1 MVKLL
6 MTHIIIYSHFSK
18 IFEEGLLKV
27 VNLLVISLELKMC
40 KIRMEEMQ
48 NKLFLGKN
56 SSLVW
61 LKWDQQ
67 ILNIMKK
74 NYISFWTWKLTENS
88 SILTNL

>member
-1 MVKLL
+1 MTITINKSLSWNFLDICPNAMMVKLL

-18 IFEEGLLKV
+18 IFEEGLIA

-56 SSLVW
+56 SSLV
-61 LKWDQQ
+61 
-67 ILNIMKK
+67 
-74 NYISFWTWKLTENS
+74 
-88 SILTNL
+88 